1 MSQSRSKTE
10 TMLIVFPMFIATI
23 SVVSSL
29 YQAYLFSKS
38 VEIAQRNVVRAEVMR
53 TCREAID
60 VFFSIKTRV
69 GSLAGAGG
77 TGAPDPEAAALVG
90 RFGALGTFLANLS
103 KNEEDTRVRYTELS
117 RELERLIGDARNI
130 ARSDLEKSFTKA
142 DQLFTG
148 MNEDC
153 IRSSQAVM

>member
-1 MSQSRSKTE
+1 MNESRSRTG

-29 YQAYLFSKS
+29 YQAYLFSRS

-69 GSLAGAGG
+69 VGLAGTGGAG
-77 TGAPDPEAAALVG
+77 TPDAEATALAG

-103 KNEEDTRVRYTELS
+103 DDDDNTRVRYTELT
-117 RELERLIGDARNI
+117 RELERLIADARNV
-130 ARSDLEKSFTKA
+130 AKSDVGKAFTKA

-153 IRSSQAVM
+153 IRSAQSVT